1 MAFKYMRDLMLRSRF
16 TCRIHRAKEE
26 EKKPREF
33 PDLTNIFDIGN
44 NSNQMRYL
52 LVVLRFWQGI
62 AGVETLK

>member
-16 TCRIHRAKEE
+16 TCRIHRT
-26 EKKPREF
+26 KKKKNQVF

-52 LVVLRFWQGI
+52 LVVMRFWLGI